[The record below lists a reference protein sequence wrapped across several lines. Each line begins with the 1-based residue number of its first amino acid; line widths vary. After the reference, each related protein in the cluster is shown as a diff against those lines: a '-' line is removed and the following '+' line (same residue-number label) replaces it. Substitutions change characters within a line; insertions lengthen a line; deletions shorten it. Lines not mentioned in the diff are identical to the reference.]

1 MKDFEKIVI
10 INKKIEKIKFLLNNG
25 LVYSKEEENNYK
37 YILELEERFDSFK
50 ELCKI
55 FHIE

>member
-1 MKDFEKIVI
+1 MKDFEKIAI

-37 YILELEERFDSFK
+37 YILELEEQFDSFK

-55 FHIE
+55 FCIE

>member
-1 MKDFEKIVI
+1 MTSFEKLTI

-25 LVYSKEEENNYK
+25 LVYSKQEENNYK
-37 YILELEERFDSFK
+37 YILELEKRFDSFE

-55 FHIE
+55 FCID